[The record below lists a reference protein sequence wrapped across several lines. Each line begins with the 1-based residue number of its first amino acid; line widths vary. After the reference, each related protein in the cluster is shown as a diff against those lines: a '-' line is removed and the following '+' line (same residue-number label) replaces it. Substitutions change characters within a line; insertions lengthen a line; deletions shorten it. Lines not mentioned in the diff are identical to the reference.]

1 MLKDLIIL
9 FLIGYLIYKLFSRFV
24 LPVLRITNVANDHMQ
39 RMQQQ
44 MEAQQQEMR
53 RQQQQYQQQQTRART
68 VDKEGD
74 FIDYEEIK

>member
-1 MLKDLIIL
+1 M
-9 FLIGYLIYKLFSRFV
+9 FSRFV

-53 RQQQQYQQQQTRART
+53 RQQQNQQQQTRARS

>member
-9 FLIGYLIYKLFSRFV
+9 FLIGYLVYKLFTRLV
-24 LPVLRITNVANDHMQ
+24 LPVLRITNVANDHMS

-44 MEAQQQEMR
+44 MDAQQQEMK
-53 RQQQQYQQQQTRART
+53 RQQQQQTRTRT